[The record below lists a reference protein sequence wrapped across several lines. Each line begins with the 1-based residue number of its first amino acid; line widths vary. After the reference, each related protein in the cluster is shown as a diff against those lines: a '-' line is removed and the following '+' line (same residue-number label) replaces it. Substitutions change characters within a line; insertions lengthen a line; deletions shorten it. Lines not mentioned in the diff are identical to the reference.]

1 MMMCGKLEVVLMV
14 LCKHA
19 GGNESIRSVTDTVCG
34 VFADH
39 LTACNLD
46 CCLSVYMTR

>member
-1 MMMCGKLEVVLMV
+1 MTVGTNPTGLV
-14 LCKHA
+14 A
-19 GGNESIRSVTDTVCG
+19 DTVCG

-46 CCLSVYMTR
+46 CCLSVCLFVCLSVCMTS